1 MEIDTHYLAASQA
14 AATQMADLQSKKNQK
29 AAGTEKIKGKSFFS
43 SVEKAHIENQLV
55 QEGLPPEIA
64 GMDTED
70 AAVFLKDAA
79 DIAADELKDTPLP
92 ENYTN
97 YKKKVSQFLKFMV
110 KNNFDV
116 TSRNRKR
123 SRSGKQLEPHK
134 QIQIINEKL
143 DELAQWF
150 LSSHKEPFKMLSKLE
165 EIQGLIVDLM
175 AV

>member
-1 MEIDTHYLAASQA
+1 MEIDARYLAASQA

-29 AAGTEKIKGKSFFS
+29 ADGTEKVKGKTFFS
-43 SVEKAHIENQLV
+43 SLEKAQQENQLV

-64 GMDTED
+64 GMNTED

-79 DIAADELKDTPLP
+79 DIAADELKDNPLP
-92 ENYTN
+92 ENYTK

-116 TSRNRKR
+116 TSRNRKK
-123 SRSGKQLEPHK
+123 SRTGRQLDPHK
-134 QIQIINEKL
+134 QIKVINEKL

-150 LSSHKEPFKMLSKLE
+150 ISSHKQAFKMLSKLE